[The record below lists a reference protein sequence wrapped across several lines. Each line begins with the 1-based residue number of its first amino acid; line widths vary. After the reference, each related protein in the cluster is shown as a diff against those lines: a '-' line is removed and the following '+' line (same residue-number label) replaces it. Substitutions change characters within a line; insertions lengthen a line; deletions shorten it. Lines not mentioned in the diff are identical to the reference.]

1 MASIEQRGDTY
12 RVKVSKGYNIKG
24 KKLFEQ
30 KTFKRPE
37 NLTNIQW
44 KKELDRLAYKFE
56 DEVQNGTYMSG
67 STTLDVFV
75 KRWMKEY
82 ATKQLQPKTL
92 NSYNYELDHR
102 ILPALGHLQLGKI
115 QPMQL
120 LSFYNNLL
128 EDGIRLDG
136 KPGSYSNRTVKLQ
149 HQILSSALQKAVNWG
164 VIPSNPCKRMDAPP
178 RKDAVVEK
186 VKFFNEI
193 QAFLFLEGIKK
204 EELKFQV
211 AANIALYGGLRRG
224 ELLGL
229 TWDDVDWEEGTI
241 SINKANCYVSAEL
254 GTFTKKP
261 KNPNSVREI
270 SLPETVMSILKS
282 YKLWQSEHKLKIGDQ
297 WKPEW
302 EKNKFIL
309 TQWNGLPMGYNSPYR
324 WFIRF
329 IKRYNTGIQE
339 DDNIPEKDKAKH
351 LLPEISFHGLRHTSA
366 TLLIAGK
373 MDIKTVSARLGHAQA
388 STTLNIYSHSLK
400 SSDRKASDTLENLFN
415 KNKDNLNGRQA

>member
-1 MASIEQRGDTY
+1 MASIRQRGSNYLVT
-12 RVKVSKGYNIKG
+12 VSKGRDIKG
-24 KKLFEQ
+24 KKLFET

-37 NLTNIQW
+37 ALTDIQW
-44 KKELDRLAYKFE
+44 KKDLDRLAYKFE
-56 DEVQNGTYMSG
+56 DEVQNGIYMSG

-82 ATKQLQPKTL
+82 ASKQLQPKTL
-92 NSYNYELDHR
+92 TSYNYELNNR

-149 HQILSSALQKAVNWG
+149 HQILSSILQKAVNWG
-164 VIPSNPCKRMDAPP
+164 VIPSNPCKRMDPPP
-178 RKDAVVEK
+178 RKEAVVEK

-193 QAFLFLEGIKK
+193 QAFLFLEGIKS

-229 TWDDVDWEEGTI
+229 TWDNVDWEEGTI

-254 GTFTKKP
+254 GLFTKKP

-270 SLPETVMSILKS
+270 SLPENVMSLLNR
-282 YKLWQSEHKLKIGDQ
+282 YKLWQSEQKLKVGDQ

-302 EKNKFIL
+302 ETNKFIL
-309 TQWNGLPMGYNSPYR
+309 TQWNGAPMSYDSPYS
-324 WFIRF
+324 WFTRF
-329 IKRYNTGIQE
+329 IKRYNKGILADE
-339 DDNIPEKDKAKH
+339 KIPEKDKAKY

-373 MDIKTVSARLGHAQA
+373 MDIKTVSARLGHSQA

-415 KNKDNLNGRQA
+415 KNKNNSNGRQA